1 MKVPYENNPY
11 NLDVEDRNQAGAL
24 RIRIQLPQVSQE
36 AS

>member
-1 MKVPYENNPY
+1 MSITYENNPY

-24 RIRIQLPQVSQE
+24 PIRIQLPQVSQE